1 MLRDYRVL
9 DCTGRPGWLAGR
21 ILADLGGD
29 VIKVE
34 PPGARLDDPDWQA
47 NNVNKRLLTLDLN
60 DDAGRGAFH
69 RMVEGADFLFETAAP
84 GSAAARLFDPD
95 ALRSANPRLIHV
107 SLTPFGRTGPRAGWL
122 GSDIELMAAG
132 GAMSLAG
139 ESSGMP
145 VRVSV
150 PQSYGWAGAQAA
162 VGALMALNH
171 RAATGR
177 GQHVDVSTQAAVI
190 AAIAFAPAFWDM
202 LGESPTRAGAFMTG
216 RSVHGVRYRAFWPCR
231 DGYLNFI
238 LYGGVAGRR
247 TNEGLVSWM
256 TEAGA
261 DLGVLADID
270 WATFDPTQ
278 ATQAEVDAIEE
289 PISRF
294 FLGLT
299 KREFLEGACQREVLG
314 YPVSTVADIAT
325 DPQLEARGFWH
336 EAPGP
341 DGGTQR
347 HCGGFAILDGAR
359 LRVRRPVPRPGQH
372 SREVLSEFG
381 FDPAEIDELLA
392 AGAVTDS

>member
-1 MLRDYRVL
+1 MLGAYRVL
-9 DCTGRPGWLAGR
+9 DCSDRLGWLAGR
-21 ILADLGGD
+21 ILADLGAD

-47 NNVNKRLLTLDLN
+47 NNVNKRLLTLDLD
-60 DDAGRGAFH
+60 DDAGRGVFH

-84 GSAAARLFDPD
+84 GSAAARLFDPET
-95 ALRSANPRLIHV
+95 LRSGNPGLIHV
-107 SLTPFGRTGPRAGWL
+107 SVTPFGRAGPRAEWL

-139 ESSGMP
+139 ESGGMP

-150 PQSYGWAGAQAA
+150 AQSYGWAGAQAA
-162 VGALMALNH
+162 VGALVALTH
-171 RAATGR
+171 RAATGK
-177 GQHVDVSTQAAVI
+177 GQHVDVSAQAAVI
-190 AAIAFAPAFWDM
+190 AAVAFAPAFWDM
-202 LGESPTRAGAFMTG
+202 HGEIPTRAGAFMTG
-216 RSVHGVRYRAFWPCR
+216 RSVHGARYRAFWPCR

-270 WATFDPTQ
+270 WAEFDPTR

-289 PISRF
+289 PIGRF
-294 FLGLT
+294 FLSLT

-325 DPQLEARGFWH
+325 DPQLEARGYWQDS
-336 EAPGP
+336 PGP
-341 DGGTQR
+341 DGGSQR
-347 HCGGFAILDGAR
+347 HCGGFAIFDGAR
-359 LRVRRPVPRPGQH
+359 LQLRRPVPRPGQH

-381 FDPAEIDELLA
+381 FAAAEIDDLVA
-392 AGAVTDS
+392 AGAVTES